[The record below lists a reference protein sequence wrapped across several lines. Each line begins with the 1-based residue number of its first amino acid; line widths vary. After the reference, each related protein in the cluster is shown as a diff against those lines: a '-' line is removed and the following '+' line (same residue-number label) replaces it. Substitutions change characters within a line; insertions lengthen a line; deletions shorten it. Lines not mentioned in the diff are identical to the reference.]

1 MGKPV
6 KLIRP
11 VSQVLF
17 LAFWKGVFMKKLLDN
32 IEEYL
37 CSIGLVLMTIFTF
50 LGVIS
55 RKLPQVNLS
64 WTMEL
69 VTTIFVWVC
78 SLAAA
83 AVFKHNAHMG
93 FSYLTDKLKG
103 IPKNV
108 HRVIRVC
115 ILVINFLIWII
126 YGFRM
131 VAGQLKSGLV
141 TPVMSTPG
149 WLIGIAIPVAGLLT
163 CIRLVQYELGYKFTK
178 I

>member
-1 MGKPV
+1 
-6 KLIRP
+6 
-11 VSQVLF
+11 
-17 LAFWKGVFMKKLLDN
+17 MKKFLDN

-55 RKLPQVNLS
+55 RKLPQINLS

-83 AVFKHNAHMG
+83 AVFKPNAHMG

-103 IPKNV
+103 VPKNI
-108 HRVIRVC
+108 HRVIRIV
-115 ILVINFLIWII
+115 ILVLNFLIWIV
-126 YGFRM
+126 YGGRM
-131 VAGQLKSGLV
+131 VMGQVKSGLV
-141 TPVMSTPG
+141 TAVMSTPG
-149 WLIGIAIPVAGLLT
+149 WLIGIAIPVAGILT
-163 CIRLVQYELGYKFTK
+163 CIRLLQYEFGYEFTK

>member
-1 MGKPV
+1 
-6 KLIRP
+6 
-11 VSQVLF
+11 
-17 LAFWKGVFMKKLLDN
+17 MKKILDN
-32 IEEYL
+32 FEECL
-37 CSIGLVLMTIFTF
+37 CAVGLCLMTLFTF

-83 AVFKHNAHMG
+83 AVFKENAHMG

-103 IPKNV
+103 FPKKI
-108 HRVIRVC
+108 HRWIRIAI
-115 ILVINFLIWII
+115 ILINFSIWIG
-126 YGFRM
+126 YGARM
-131 VAGQLKSGLV
+131 VLGQIHSGLI

-149 WLIGIAIPVAGLLT
+149 WMIGIAIPTAGVLT
-163 CIRLVQYELGYKFTK
+163 CIRLLQYELGYKFMK